1 MLNNPLQRANSRRIV
16 GCDQRLQADCQ
27 SADPSL
33 LSKCDESLTTG
44 TFDPP
49 KWYPRNVVAPGF
61 IAIGS
66 GPAGLS
72 AAETFRS
79 KHPHIPVRV
88 LTTDT
93 ALPYA
98 KPPLSKAYLCGRV
111 ATLDLH
117 SPGWFVR
124 HDVDLIRGITV
135 DHIDLAHQEVVTEG
149 GCHYPYW
156 HLVLS
161 CGANAVPLRIPG
173 AEAALPLRF
182 FADAV
187 ILRMAARSADSAVV
201 IGGGLI
207 GCEAA
212 ACLASRGVPTAMV
225 VAEPVPLQRR
235 FGDQVGERVA
245 KILSDNGVRVLGSTT
260 VTDIDDTHVHLDSGA
275 TLDGDVVV
283 SATGVRPDP
292 HLAANAGLATYDGR
306 IVVDEHMHASAL
318 NVYAAGDVALAYNVT
333 AGRRIRAEHWRD
345 AAQQGLVAGLSA
357 AGHPAAWDR
366 VPGFSC
372 TIGESTLKYCGW
384 GIDYEHSR
392 LVDHHNGFTVYYESG
407 GDLVGVLTLNADD
420 DYRCATASLVVGTTS
435 TGRAR
440 SAQ

>member
-1 MLNNPLQRANSRRIV
+1 M
-16 GCDQRLQADCQ
+16 
-27 SADPSL
+27 
-33 LSKCDESLTTG
+33 
-44 TFDPP
+44 
-49 KWYPRNVVAPGF
+49 APGF

-79 KHPHIPVRV
+79 KHPHIPVRI
-88 LTTDT
+88 LSTDP

-98 KPPLSKAYLCGRV
+98 KPPLSKAYLCGRE
-111 ATLDLH
+111 AKLDLH
-117 SPGWFVR
+117 SAGWFVR
-124 HDVDLIRGITV
+124 HDVDLLRGITV
-135 DHIDLAHQEVVTEG
+135 DHIDLVHQEVVTEG
-149 GCHYPYW
+149 GRRYPYW
-156 HLVLS
+156 HLVLA
-161 CGANAVPLRIPG
+161 CGANAVPLSVPG
-173 AEAALPLRF
+173 AEAALTLRS

-212 ACLASRGVPTAMV
+212 ACLAGRGVPTAMV
-225 VAEPVPLQRR
+225 AAESVPLQRR

-245 KILSDNGVRVLGSTT
+245 KILSDNGVRFLGSTT
-260 VTDIDDTHVHLDSGA
+260 VTAIDDTRVHLDTGA

-292 HLAANAGLATYDGR
+292 HLAEAVGLDTEDGR
-306 IVVDEHMHASAL
+306 IVVDEHMHTSAR

-345 AAQQGLVAGLSA
+345 AAQQGLIAGLSA
-357 AGHPAAWDR
+357 AGHTAAWDK

-372 TIGESTLKYCGW
+372 TVGESTLKYCGW
-384 GIDYEHSR
+384 GTGYEHSR
-392 LVDHHNGFTVYYESG
+392 LVEHRNGFTVWYESSG
-407 GDLVGVLTLNADD
+407 EVVGVLSLNADD
-420 DYRCATASLVVGTTS
+420 DYRLADQLV
-435 TGRAR
+435 R
-440 SAQ
+440 SHTPMAI